1 MIEGG
6 DELINGRWASELIAT
21 LPERVH
27 LAVDEWIER
36 SPAAEALVDHA
47 VRWTYADLG
56 QAVTATAAWLQEQ
69 GLRPGDRL
77 MVVSENGRALV
88 ALLLAASR
96 LDVWVAIINARLAP
110 NEIETIRDNC
120 QPRRVLYTVDVSP
133 EAAEHGQRH
142 GATEAEVGVLGRLGI
157 GPLAE
162 DSRPEPVAASGAE
175 QVAAMIYTSGTTG
188 TPKGVMLTHRGL
200 LYIGRV
206 SGGMRNL
213 KPGRHVYGVLPTSH
227 VFGLSSVCVGS
238 LANGACLHT
247 VPRFEPAALVQ
258 ALEQEPI
265 AVLQGVPAM
274 YARALEYLGRRSEPF
289 QPRALEYMSA
299 GGAPLDLALKSRV
312 EQVFGST
319 LHNGYGLTE
328 ASPTISQTRIGE
340 HHDTTTVGKL
350 LPGLAA
356 RLLDPHGE
364 PVADD
369 AIGELWVRGP
379 NLMKGYYRNPQ
390 ATAEALSADG
400 WLNTGDL
407 AQFDADGNL
416 FIVGR
421 SKELIIRSGFNVYP
435 PDVEAVL
442 NSHPE
447 VVISAVVGR
456 TVPGNEEVVA
466 FIQPV
471 AGSGLTAEA
480 LRAFAAERLSGYK
493 RPSHYIFM
501 EALPATASGKILK
514 SRLAAQ
520 AAQLEQDESLQ

>member
-1 MIEGG
+1 
-6 DELINGRWASELIAT
+6 
-21 LPERVH
+21 
-27 LAVDEWIER
+27 
-36 SPAAEALVDHA
+36 
-47 VRWTYADLG
+47 
-56 QAVTATAAWLQEQ
+56 
-69 GLRPGDRL
+69 
-77 MVVSENGRALV
+77 
-88 ALLLAASR
+88 
-96 LDVWVAIINARLAP
+96 
-110 NEIETIRDNC
+110 
-120 QPRRVLYTVDVSP
+120 
-133 EAAEHGQRH
+133 
-142 GATEAEVGVLGRLGI
+142 
-157 GPLAE
+157 
-162 DSRPEPVAASGAE
+162 
-175 QVAAMIYTSGTTG
+175 
-188 TPKGVMLTHRGL
+188 
-200 LYIGRV
+200 
-206 SGGMRNL
+206 
-213 KPGRHVYGVLPTSH
+213 
-227 VFGLSSVCVGS
+227 
-238 LANGACLHT
+238 
-247 VPRFEPAALVQ
+247 
-258 ALEQEPI
+258 
-265 AVLQGVPAM
+265 M

-312 EQVFGST
+312 EQVFGNT

-520 AAQLEQDESLQ
+520 AAQLEQDQNLQ